1 MNAAMLS
8 MVLIGLAVLASLAFA
23 FDMAWSYLGRRG
35 RYATLGAAAI
45 FVVCAV
51 ALSLAGK

>member
-23 FDMAWSYLGRRG
+23 FDMAWSYLGR
-35 RYATLGAAAI
+35 YATLGAAAI